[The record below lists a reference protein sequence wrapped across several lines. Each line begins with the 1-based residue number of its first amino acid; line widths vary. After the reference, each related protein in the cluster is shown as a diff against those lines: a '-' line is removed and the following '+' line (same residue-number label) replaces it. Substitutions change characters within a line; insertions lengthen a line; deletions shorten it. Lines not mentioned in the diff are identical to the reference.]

1 MNAKKLLFLLGVGA
15 TLLTTNVMADDANAR
30 AIMQKVDARDDGQ
43 SLEQDMLMILIDK
56 SGNKRKRDL
65 KSYEKDFGA
74 DEHKTLF
81 FKSPADVKNTAFL
94 TYDYDDPSKDD
105 DQWLYLP
112 ALKKVKRIP
121 SADKSS
127 SFMGSDFSYFDM
139 TDRDLED
146 YDFKLLKETKV
157 RGHDAWMIEATPRN
171 QEVIDESGYTKTIA
185 IVRKDNYMVVRAINF
200 MTNGKKKY
208 LDLKRIHQ
216 ESGVWLVDEMTMT
229 TKKGKTTIHKT
240 ILTFDNIELNKSI
253 DDSVFT
259 TRRLEK
265 GL

>member
-1 MNAKKLLFLLGVGA
+1 MKANKLLFLLGVTA
-15 TLLTTNVMADDANAR
+15 TLLTTNAMADDANAR
-30 AIMQKVDARDDGQ
+30 AIMEKVDARDDGDT
-43 SLEQDMLMILIDK
+43 LEQDMLMVLVDK
-56 SGNKRKRDL
+56 NGNERTRDL
-65 KSYEKDFGA
+65 KSYSKDFEA

-94 TYDYDDPSKDD
+94 TYDYDDASADD

-146 YDFKLLKETKV
+146 YDFKILKETQV
-157 RGHDAWMIEATPRN
+157 RGHDAWMIESTPRN
-171 QEVIDESGYTKTIA
+171 QAVIDESGYEKTIA

-208 LDLKRIHQ
+208 LDLKSIH
-216 ESGVWLVDEMTMT
+216 EENGIWLVDEMTMT
-229 TKKGKTTIHKT
+229 TKKGKTTLHKT
-240 ILTFDNIELNKSI
+240 TLSFSNVTLNGKI

>member
-1 MNAKKLLFLLGVGA
+1 MNSKKLLFLLGVGA
-15 TLLTTNVMADDANAR
+15 SLLTTTVVADDVKAR
-30 AIMQKVDARDDGQ
+30 EIMVKVDARNEGDT
-43 SLEQDMLMILIDK
+43 LEQDMMMMLIDK
-56 SGNKRKRDL
+56 NGKERTRDL
-65 KSYEKDFGA
+65 KSYAKDFGK
-74 DEHKTLF
+74 DNHRTMF
-81 FKSPADVKNTAFL
+81 FKSPSDVKNTAFL
-94 TYDYDDPSKDD
+94 TYDYDDSTRDD

-121 SADKSS
+121 STDKSS

-146 YDFKLLKETKV
+146 YDFKFIKDTKV
-157 RGHDAWMIEATPRN
+157 RGHDAWMIESTPRN
-171 QEVIDESGYTKTIA
+171 QEIIDESGYEKTIA

-208 LDLKRIHQ
+208 LDVKKIRQ
-216 ESGVWLVDEMTMT
+216 ESGIWLIDEMTMT
-229 TKKGKTTIHKT
+229 TKKGKRTLHKT
-240 ILTFDNIELNKSI
+240 ILTFDNVTLNGSIE
-253 DDSVFT
+253 DGVFT

>member
-1 MNAKKLLFLLGVGA
+1 MKAKKLLFLLGVGA
-15 TLLTTNVMADDANAR
+15 TLLTTSAIADNTDAR
-30 AIMQKVDARDDGQ
+30 AIMEKVDARDDGTT
-43 SLEQDMLMILIDK
+43 LEQDMLMILIDK
-56 SGNKRKRDL
+56 NGNERTRDL
-65 KSYEKDFGA
+65 KSYGKDFGE
-74 DEHKTLF
+74 DEHRTLF

-94 TYDYDDPSKDD
+94 TYDYDDGAKDD

-121 SADKSS
+121 STDKSS

-139 TDRDLED
+139 TDRDLEN
-146 YDFKLLKETKV
+146 YDFKILKETQV
-157 RGHDAWMIEATPRN
+157 RGHDAWMIESLPNN
-171 QEVIDESGYTKTIA
+171 QEVIDESGYEKTIA

-208 LDLKRIHQ
+208 LDLTKIH
-216 ESGVWLVDEMTMT
+216 EENGIWLVDEMSMT
-229 TKKGKTTIHKT
+229 TKKGKSTIHKT
-240 ILTFDNIELNKSI
+240 TLSFDNIKLNGSI
-253 DDSVFT
+253 EDGVFT